1 MNLFETI
8 YRRKSIRKYAGK
20 SLPAEKLQEIKAIA
34 DGASKLYANID
45 MRVHI
50 VEDGEKIQEIMSGI
64 IGSYGKV
71 RAPHYLVITSE
82 EKDGYLENVG
92 FAVEE
97 IVLKLTALG
106 IGTCWIGG
114 HVKKNLL
121 QNIINLPEAHTPAVL
136 VSFGYPAEGE
146 ELLRKNPAEAKR
158 LAVSEFVT
166 GTPDATWS
174 KIMDAVRIAPSAA
187 NTQPWRIAFEGG
199 AVHVFA
205 VKRSFFL
212 VKHLLERVNR
222 IDIGIALSH
231 IAIAAEHFGKKL
243 EFKKLKSAETKE
255 HDYVL
260 SVVEKK

>member
-1 MNLFETI
+1 MNLFEAI
-8 YRRKSIRKYAGK
+8 YGRKSIRKYAG
-20 SLPAEKLQEIKAIA
+20 SNLPAEKLQEIQTIA
-34 DGASKLYANID
+34 DGANRLYKYID
-45 MRVHI
+45 LRVHL
-50 VEDGEKIQEIMSGI
+50 VQDGEKIQQIMSGI
-64 IGSYGKV
+64 IGSYGKI

-97 IVLKLTALG
+97 IILKLTALG

-114 HVKKNLL
+114 HVKRNLL
-121 QNIINLPEAHTPAVL
+121 QNIINMPANQTPAVL
-136 VSFGYPAEGE
+136 VAFGYPAQGE

-158 LAVSEFVT
+158 LAVNEFVT
-166 GTPDATWS
+166 GTLDDTWS

-187 NTQPWRIAFEGG
+187 NTQPWRIVFDQNG
-199 AVHVFA
+199 VHVFA

-222 IDIGIALSH
+222 IDIGIALNH
-231 IAIAAEHFGKKL
+231 IAIAAEHFGKKI
-243 EFKKLKSAETKE
+243 EFKKLNSANVKE

-260 SVVEKK
+260 SVVEKA